1 MSEYNDGT
9 GNWHSETMAHTIA
22 VWDIQFYKVDEDG
35 NELLNDDGSIKLFT
49 QTRDIDLSWIAESVD
64 ANELEEMVE

>member
-1 MSEYNDGT
+1 MSDDKKYT
-9 GNWHSETMAHTIA
+9 VS

-49 QTRDIDLSWIAESVD
+49 QTRDIDLSWIADSVSEND
-64 ANELEEMVE
+64 IKEVQL

>member
-1 MSEYNDGT
+1 M
-9 GNWHSETMAHTIA
+9 ETITINRGDSMKYSMA

-49 QTRDIDLSWIAESVD
+49 GNRNMDFSWVAESAD
-64 ANELEEMVE
+64 ANELEEIES

>member
-1 MSEYNDGT
+1 MSNDKKYT
-9 GNWHSETMAHTIA
+9 VS

-49 QTRDIDLSWIAESVD
+49 QTRDIDLSWIADSVSEND
-64 ANELEEMVE
+64 IQGV

>member
-1 MSEYNDGT
+1 MSDNKKYT
-9 GNWHSETMAHTIA
+9 VS

-49 QTRDIDLSWIAESVD
+49 QTRDIDLSWIADSVSEND
-64 ANELEEMVE
+64 IQGV

>member
-1 MSEYNDGT
+1 MSDDKKYT
-9 GNWHSETMAHTIA
+9 VS

-49 QTRDIDLSWIAESVD
+49 QTRDIDLSWIADSVSEND
-64 ANELEEMVE
+64 IKEV